1 MTSSD
6 TLTYTI
12 CESKKKW
19 GKNIW
24 RNSVQKHP
32 KFDEIHEYTQ
42 SRISKNYHQDKLKEN
57 QTMTHYNQN
66 VERKDRENLKR
77 SKREVIHHI

>member
-1 MTSSD
+1 MN
-6 TLTYTI
+6 I
-12 CESKKKW
+12 HNQES
-19 GKNIW
+19 
-24 RNSVQKHP
+24 Q
-32 KFDEIHEYTQ
+32 
-42 SRISKNYHQDKLKEN
+42 KNYHQDKLKEN

>member
-1 MTSSD
+1 MNPRRSEEKIFEETVS
-6 TLTYTI
+6 
-12 CESKKKW
+12 
-19 GKNIW
+19 KNIP
-24 RNSVQKHP
+24 NLMKYMN
-32 KFDEIHEYTQ
+32 IHNQESQ
-42 SRISKNYHQDKLKEN
+42 KNYHQDKLKEN